1 MHSKNKVNTAL
12 VGYIHVRGLTSPR
25 TNKGEQ
31 RQHLMRI
38 CKKANTTLIGSY
50 NMHTILNGGL
60 QGMCGCVEDPMLSGE
75 LELALPTSL
84 LPGYLMLDENNF

>member
-12 VGYIHVRGLTSPR
+12 VGYIHVRGLTSPH

-31 RQHLMRI
+31 RQHLMHI
-38 CKKANTTLIGSY
+38 CKKALIGSY

-60 QGMCGCVEDPMLSGE
+60 QGMCGSVEYPMLSGE

-84 LPGYLMLDENNF
+84 LPDAR